1 MSKLDVNENMKIGI
15 DLKTI
20 GQIVSLV
27 VAGATMWFTLKGD
40 VSSIEL
46 KMDAIS
52 EKVDRMYNN
61 TSMEVIETKLES
73 YDEKFEDNK
82 DLVKELRDIPSK
94 VDNLQSLSENKA
106 DKVHY
111 HSYAVKKDIKNYD
124 KAIDSLSSQINKLK
138 STISGLEKKN
148 KNTGSAF

>member
-46 KMDAIS
+46 KRNIPL
-52 EKVDRMYNN
+52 KV
-61 TSMEVIETKLES
+61 E
-73 YDEKFEDNK
+73 
-82 DLVKELRDIPSK
+82 
-94 VDNLQSLSENKA
+94 
-106 DKVHY
+106 
-111 HSYAVKKDIKNYD
+111 
-124 KAIDSLSSQINKLK
+124 
-138 STISGLEKKN
+138 
-148 KNTGSAF
+148 

>member
-82 DLVKELRDIPSK
+82 DLVKELNNAKEITPDQFKGVSGLIININTTEGK
-94 VDNLQSLSENKA
+94 QLQEALKETKE
-106 DKVHY
+106 D
-111 HSYAVKKDIKNYD
+111 VKKENLDDVQFSDRVDTNEV
-124 KAIDSLSSQINKLK
+124 IDEIV
-138 STISGLEKKN
+138 
-148 KNTGSAF
+148 